1 MGHVLHSPPP
11 LCVPKTRVLRSF
23 SVLLSVL
30 CSLHSPLYSLTFALC
45 VCSAA
50 FFSLFS
56 ENLKLIG
63 EGVGVY
69 VYAIFKGVGCMCM
82 SLYLFAFSDSDRG
95 RGRAKG
101 IIVFYCL
108 KNF

>member
-23 SVLLSVL
+23 CVLLSVL
-30 CSLHSPLYSLTFALC
+30 CSLRSPLYSLTSALC
-45 VCSAA
+45 VRSAA

-69 VYAIFKGVGCMCM
+69 VFAIFKGVGCM
-82 SLYLFAFSDSDRG
+82 SLYLFAFSESDRG
-95 RGRAKG
+95 RGRVKG